1 MAAIVPWGEVIAFNL
16 IVNCQ
21 LADLRDGTVMATNNL
36 GQQALMGKVVVS
48 QAGPIAALGA
58 GEQGQILRM
67 ALIQKTF
74 FNRLSKFFWVGS
86 QLKSRS
92 GDPVPILNHICCLR
106 C

>member
-1 MAAIVPWGEVIAFNL
+1 MAA
-16 IVNCQ
+16 
-21 LADLRDGTVMATNNL
+21 NNL

-74 FNRLSKFFWVGS
+74 TI
-86 QLKSRS
+86 
-92 GDPVPILNHICCLR
+92 ILPFKNGILCFAQSVDL
-106 C
+106 